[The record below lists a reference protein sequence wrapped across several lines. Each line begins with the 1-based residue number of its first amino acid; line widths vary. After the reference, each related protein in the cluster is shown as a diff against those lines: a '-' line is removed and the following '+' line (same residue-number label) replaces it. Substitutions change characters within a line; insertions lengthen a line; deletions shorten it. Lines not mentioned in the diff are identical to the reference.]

1 MAYDDLILA
10 PENLQMLLQGLDG
23 LAPVLGPEAGAELG
37 RVKEAIEAAMSAQAE
52 GRQPD
57 AVIAIT
63 IAMRELVG
71 LAARMDPA
79 EAAMM
84 QAVAAGFEAALS
96 RGDAAGAAES
106 VDTMRVHSGATKPDP
121 EKTGF

>member
-1 MAYDDLILA
+1 MAHDDLILA

-37 RVKEAIEAAMSAQAE
+37 RVRNSIETALAAQAD
-52 GRQPD
+52 GRD
-57 AVIAIT
+57 ADAIGAIT
-63 IAMRELVG
+63 AAMRELVG

-84 QAVAAGFEAALS
+84 RAVAGGFEAALS

-121 EKTGF
+121 EKSGF